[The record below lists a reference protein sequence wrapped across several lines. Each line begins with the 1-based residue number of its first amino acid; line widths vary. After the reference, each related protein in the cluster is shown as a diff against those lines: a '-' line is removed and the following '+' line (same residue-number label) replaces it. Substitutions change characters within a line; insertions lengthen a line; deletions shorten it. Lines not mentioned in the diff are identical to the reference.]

1 MLLISPTTLEPSITV
16 CLYVSC
22 ILLLTCR
29 LFLIPAWSRL
39 PVPFRGA
46 SVTGIN
52 VRKTCCTGCNQ
63 PLSRHAPQ
71 FICRFHSTGF
81 PFRPSLGTEAGTA
94 SPCYTRYH
102 LHCVRAGAPF
112 RTRLRHNA
120 GLSMPPLADFPGF
133 ICELCTVRSVVNR
146 ELYHRPSDLALLA
159 LERMRM
165 IDMINSWAEGTH
177 KAYQSKI
184 KVIRAF
190 EGAFGVPVLRNTPI
204 TRPPAS
210 PAIALMWVQEHYS
223 LRPSTRRHDGKTD
236 EQITFTTV
244 RGLRSAASM
253 FCRLDLQTAF
263 PGASILDRAQRAIA
277 VRHCS
282 PTDELCYSLMNR
294 GMATRLGE
302 DSIPAHEL
310 LATQVRYL
318 DASLEER
325 FHGPLTSAHRLE
337 IARAGF
343 TNANLWC
350 AWLRAGENFG
360 LRYCD
365 IRCTHPRD
373 GPSRGIG
380 PWYWLPGG
388 APQPSN

>member
-1 MLLISPTTLEPSITV
+1 
-16 CLYVSC
+16 
-22 ILLLTCR
+22 
-29 LFLIPAWSRL
+29 
-39 PVPFRGA
+39 
-46 SVTGIN
+46 
-52 VRKTCCTGCNQ
+52 
-63 PLSRHAPQ
+63 
-71 FICRFHSTGF
+71 
-81 PFRPSLGTEAGTA
+81 
-94 SPCYTRYH
+94 
-102 LHCVRAGAPF
+102 
-112 RTRLRHNA
+112 
-120 GLSMPPLADFPGF
+120 MPPLADFPGF

-146 ELYHRPSDLALLA
+146 ELTHRPADSSLLA

-236 EQITFTTV
+236 EQLTFTTV

-253 FCRLDLQTAF
+253 FHRLDLQTAF
-263 PGASILDRAQRAIA
+263 PGAAILDRAQRAIA

-302 DSIPAHEL
+302 DSIPAQEA
-310 LATQVRYL
+310 AT
-318 DASLEER
+318 
-325 FHGPLTSAHRLE
+325 
-337 IARAGF
+337 
-343 TNANLWC
+343 
-350 AWLRAGENFG
+350 
-360 LRYCD
+360 
-365 IRCTHPRD
+365 
-373 GPSRGIG
+373 
-380 PWYWLPGG
+380 
-388 APQPSN
+388 